1 MRYGTQGVR
10 KCATAAAEEKPKG
23 LNARLASVYYAPI
36 VGPLFFGTCFT
47 TLVCNSLDF
56 RRFIDEYISND
67 LVQLIREKCGFDDE
81 DEHLRVVNIETLAA
95 QQLPVSVML
104 TFKDGSTKL
113 VDDVPGSMCVADFIE
128 LLSQQPGIEV
138 EEIWSIVFGEVV
150 SENGT
155 LDDQASSWSS
165 SWSSSSSSSW
175 SSSSSS
181 SWSSSIKPI
190 DWNQN
195 LWSTP
200 QSLKDNTI
208 VSEVLFGRYNT
219 GLSRVAAKDTRM
231 ANGVLAGTVRLDP
244 GVGLEESERAKK
256 SKVASCEAALAGLS
270 NERLTGLRPIDTLD
284 AEIAAMKAQLRQLKG
299 SWF

>member
-1 MRYGTQGVR
+1 MRHGEQGVR
-10 KCATAAAEEKPKG
+10 KCATAAAEEKPKSI
-23 LNARLASVYYAPI
+23 NARLASVYYAPI

-56 RRFIDEYISND
+56 RRFIDEYASSD

-81 DEHLRVVNIETLAA
+81 DEHLRVVNLETLAA
-95 QQLPVSVML
+95 QKLLVSVML
-104 TFKDGSTKL
+104 TFKDRSTKL
-113 VDDVPGSMCVADFIE
+113 VDDVPGNMCVADFIE
-128 LLSQQPGIEV
+128 LLSRQPGIEV

-150 SENGT
+150 REDGT
-155 LDDQASSWSS
+155 LDEQA
-165 SWSSSSSSSW
+165 
-175 SSSSSS
+175 SSSS

-200 QSLKDNTI
+200 RSLKDNTI
-208 VSEVLFGRYNT
+208 VSEVLFGRYNA
-219 GLSRVAAKDTRM
+219 GLNRVAAEDTRM
-231 ANGVLAGTVRLDP
+231 ANGVLAGTVQLDP
-244 GVGLEESERAKK
+244 GVGVEESERAKK
-256 SKVASCEAALAGLS
+256 SKVASCEVALAGLK